1 MLLGYFTVWVHHSC
15 QWGFMT
21 MQLYR
26 RYTYIIILDVILT
39 PLFDTKAT
47 LSKVKA
53 MQLYHTMMGLW

>member
-15 QWGFMT
+15 QWGFNA
-21 MQLYR
+21 
-26 RYTYIIILDVILT
+26 IIQKRLVILDVIFT

-53 MQLYHTMMGLW
+53 MQLYCTMMGLW

>member
-15 QWGFMT
+15 QWGFIMDNVII
-21 MQLYR
+21 QKRL
-26 RYTYIIILDVILT
+26 IILDVIFT